1 MNAPV
6 PGGTEQGPGAAPAAA
21 GATPKKGK
29 AKKGKKRNKVH
40 FRRTRKVLG
49 KIPHPALHSRAGV
62 LTLVAG
68 TTIVVAGI
76 VGGVMWFV
84 PYSESVAF
92 CTTCHTMIPQHKSYE
107 VSAHADVACGE
118 CHVAPGLA
126 GWVKA
131 KLAGTQEL
139 KALVLNNYPTPIP
152 PIPHA
157 DMPSTTVTCQKCHSI
172 DRINTPGNPIKLIL
186 RPRYDQDE
194 SNTMQMVAVAIRP
207 TGLGSTRSAGTNT
220 SEVDTHSGAKSVLD
234 PRGVHWHVAQPVQVY
249 STDEGYQDIPLVQ
262 YQNDQGQTE
271 SFINSSEIGL
281 ATNVQPDI
289 DRLKSKTINHT
300 MDCIDCHNMVGH
312 NIPDPSK
319 ALDESLSKGT
329 ISPSL
334 PFIKRDA
341 LELLNRNYLSDEMA
355 NKAIDK
361 FPVSYVIR
369 NPEAAQDQEAV
380 TSATEEIRKIY
391 TETSTPAMKTTWQS
405 YPDNLGH
412 QRSKGCFRCHDGAH
426 VKVVDGAATDQVI
439 PSTCS
444 TCHTFPQVG
453 SEISGLQLGVPPD
466 SHKDKLFVFSH
477 KGNVASVDAAFDPNA
492 PATAACSTCHQRS
505 YCENCHNSGAVKVTH
520 DEMLY
525 NHAES
530 VKKSSLNACGY
541 CHQPVYCTTCHSSDV
556 TDGMSSPQ
564 VQFDPNGTDSGDG
577 TTETPSDGSVTNP
590 SSQPIGDGTIS
601 GAAATPPSKP
611 FAGTSAS

>member
-6 PGGTEQGPGAAPAAA
+6 PDGTDQGPEVGPATSAA
-21 GATPKKGK
+21 T
-29 AKKGKKRNKVH
+29 AKKRKPKKVH
-40 FRRTRKVLG
+40 FRRTRRVLG
-49 KIPHPALHSRAGV
+49 KIPHPALHSKAGIF
-62 LTLVAG
+62 TLIAG
-68 TTIVVAGI
+68 TTIVVAGV
-76 VGGVMWFV
+76 VGGVMWFI
-84 PYSESVAF
+84 PYSESVSF
-92 CTTCHTMIPQHKSYE
+92 CTTCHTMIPQHKAFD

-118 CHVAPGLA
+118 CHVAPGIQ

-157 DMPSTTVTCQKCHSI
+157 DMPSTTVTCQKCHSV

-186 RPRYDQDE
+186 RPRYEQDE
-194 SNTMQMVAVAIRP
+194 SNSMQMVAVAIRP
-207 TGLGSTRSAGTNT
+207 TGLGSTRSAESDT
-220 SEVDTHSGAKSVLD
+220 SDVSTHSGETPVLD
-234 PRGVHWHVAQPVQVY
+234 PRGVHWHVAQPVEVY
-249 STDEGYQDIPLVQ
+249 STDEQYQEIPLVE
-262 YQNDQGQTE
+262 YQNDKGQTE
-271 SFINSSEIGL
+271 SFIDASQIGL
-281 ATNVQPDI
+281 ATNVEPDLE
-289 DRLKSKTINHT
+289 RLRAKSVQHT
-300 MDCIDCHNMVGH
+300 MDCLDCHNMVGH

-329 ISPSL
+329 ISPAL
-334 PFIKRDA
+334 PYIKRDA
-341 LELLNRNYLSDEMA
+341 LDLLNRNYMTDDQA
-355 NKAIDK
+355 NKAIDR
-361 FPVSYVIR
+361 FPQDYVER
-369 NPEAAQDQEAV
+369 NPSARQDPEAV
-380 TSATEEIRKIY
+380 SAATEEIRRIF

-426 VKVVDGAATDQVI
+426 VKVVDGAATDKVI

-453 SEISGLQLGVPPD
+453 SEVSGLQLGVPPE
-466 SHKDKLFVFSH
+466 SHQDKMFVFSH
-477 KGNVASVDAAFDPNA
+477 KNSVKTVDAAFDPKA
-492 PATAACSTCHQRS
+492 PANASCSTCHQRS

-541 CHQPVYCTTCHSSDV
+541 CHQPVYCATCHSSDV
-556 TDGMSSPQ
+556 TDGMTSPE
-564 VQFDPNGTDSGDG
+564 VQLDLDGNGTIDPNEETSPSP
-577 TTETPSDGSVTNP
+577 TPSDGVT
-590 SSQPIGDGTIS
+590 TIS
-601 GAAATPPSKP
+601 GAAATIPSRSGT
-611 FAGTSAS
+611 GTSAS

>member
-6 PGGTEQGPGAAPAAA
+6 PGGTEPGPGAVPAAT

-29 AKKGKKRNKVH
+29 AKKGKKVH
-40 FRRTRKVLG
+40 FQRTRRFLG
-49 KIPHPALHSRAGV
+49 KVPHPALHSKAGII
-62 LTLVAG
+62 TLVAG
-68 TTIVVAGI
+68 TTIVVAGV

-92 CTTCHTMIPQHKSYE
+92 CTTCHTMIPQHKAYD

-131 KLAGTQEL
+131 KMAGTQEL

-186 RPRYDQDE
+186 RPRYEQNE

-207 TGLGSTRSAGTNT
+207 TGLGTTRSAGTDT
-220 SEVDTHSGAKSVLD
+220 SQVDTHDGQAAVLD
-234 PRGVHWHVAQPVQVY
+234 PRGVHWHVAQEVQVY
-249 STDEGYQDIPLVQ
+249 SSDDLYQDIPLVE
-262 YQNDQGQTE
+262 YQNDKGQTE
-271 SFINSSEIGL
+271 SFIISSQIGL
-281 ATNVQPDI
+281 ATNVEPDI
-289 DRLKSKTINHT
+289 KRLKAKSINHT

-319 ALDESLSKGT
+319 ALDESLAKGT

-341 LELLNRNYLSDEMA
+341 LDLLNRNYMTDDQA
-355 NKAIDK
+355 NKAIDR
-361 FPVSYVIR
+361 FPQDYVER
-369 NPEAAQDQEAV
+369 NPSAAGDPEAV
-380 TSATEEIRKIY
+380 SSATEEIRRIFA
-391 TETSTPAMKTTWQS
+391 ETSTPAMKTTWQA

-412 QRSKGCFRCHDGAH
+412 QRSPGCFRCHDGAH
-426 VKVVDGAATDQVI
+426 VKVVDGVATDKVI

-453 SEISGLQLGVPPD
+453 TEVTGLQLGVPPD

-477 KGNVASVDAAFDPNA
+477 KSSVASVDEAFDPKA
-492 PATAACSTCHQRS
+492 PANASCSTCHQRS

-525 NHAES
+525 NHAQS

-541 CHQPVYCTTCHSSDV
+541 CHQPVYCSTCHSSDV
-556 TDGMSSPQ
+556 TDGMQSPQ
-564 VQFDPNGTDSGDG
+564 VQFDPNASDSAGDG
-577 TTETPSDGSVTNP
+577 STEAPAEVPGTSP

-601 GAAATPPSKP
+601 GAAASPPSKP
-611 FAGTSAS
+611 FVGTSAS